1 MPDLS
6 ATARSMVVA
15 NAVTPYYTLRMIR
28 TDLGRRLRDLNMAA
42 LSPEEKIKLND
53 RERSALLAL
62 LPDRGWADF
71 VRRWR
76 RGKTR

>member
-1 MPDLS
+1 
-6 ATARSMVVA
+6 
-15 NAVTPYYTLRMIR
+15 MIR